1 MTRSLRAAKSI
12 ALVCAL
18 LAWAGCR
25 GASGPGPASPTGALI
40 LELAPAQRNASGSV
54 LYLERLVDP
63 QPRLPGPR
71 VFEVSSE
78 GPGFAPPLQVVRPG
92 SDVVF
97 VNHGALAH
105 RLFSADDRGRRERS
119 LDPGGRSEP
128 LPIARA
134 GGQRFYCSL
143 HPEESFSLFA
153 SPSDHFVVPD
163 GRPRYHIESL
173 PAGSYRLSW
182 WSAAGVR
189 TAGQVEIRPGEI
201 AQRAIS
207 EGPDSP

>member
-1 MTRSLRAAKSI
+1 MRVVGIAAALACGLLALAGCGSLGLAGQPGG
-12 ALVCAL
+12 ALV
-18 LAWAGCR
+18 
-25 GASGPGPASPTGALI
+25 
-40 LELAPAQRNASGSV
+40 LELGPEQRRASDAV
-54 LYLERLVDP
+54 LYLERVADP
-63 QPRLPGPR
+63 QPRAPGPR

-97 VNHGALAH
+97 VNRGELAH
-105 RLFSADDRGRRERS
+105 RLFSADDRGRRERH

-153 SPSDHFVVPD
+153 SPSDHFLVPD
-163 GRPRYHIESL
+163 GRPVHRIEAL
-173 PAGSYRLSW
+173 PAGAYRLSW
-182 WSAAGVR
+182 WSDAGVR
-189 TAGQVEIRPGEI
+189 TAGHVEIRPG
-201 AQRAIS
+201 ATARRALRD
-207 EGPDSP
+207 GPAAP